1 MAKALQITLLVASV
15 TIFSCDHFNN
25 HLQNGKEAV
34 ANADKIIYSFRASS
48 VAPKYHRSYSIA
60 VTEDNLHLS
69 INSYSDTLFTKDW
82 PFTAAKF
89 EEVKEKL
96 KGLKEDGEID
106 ENEIPD
112 GGTADNI
119 ALYKEGKEIF
129 SGADYKSTKS
139 FSGADV
145 DLSYLIPD
153 LEAMIKSTKKEDA
166 DEGLMD
172 TPDKIEYSHKGP
184 TVAPQY
190 NRGYTITIT
199 PEELV
204 VVIKSYSDV
213 LLTKKRDF
221 TKDKFDE
228 VVQSFKNFK
237 EGSAPKDAPVGGSS
251 EAIAFYKE
259 GKIILK
265 GYSYGGDAKN
275 FSGADIDLSYLV
287 PDLAGLIE
295 STKTE

>member
-1 MAKALQITLLVASV
+1 MKALQLFLLVASA
-15 TIFSCDHFNN
+15 TIFSCDHFRN
-25 HLQNGKEAV
+25 HLKDGREAV
-34 ANADKIIYSFRASS
+34 ANADKIIYSFHASS

-60 VTEDNLHLS
+60 VTENNLHLS

-89 EEVKEKL
+89 DEVKEKL

-106 ENEIPD
+106 ESEIAD
-112 GGTADNI
+112 GGTSDGI

-129 SGADYKSTKS
+129 SGTDHKSTKN

-145 DLSYLIPD
+145 NLSYLIPD
-153 LEAMIKSTKKEDA
+153 LKELIESTKKEDA
-166 DEGLMD
+166 GQGFMD

-199 PEELV
+199 SEELA

-221 TKDKFDE
+221 TKEKFDE
-228 VVQSFKNFK
+228 VVRSFKNFK
-237 EGSAPKDAPVGGSS
+237 EGSAPKDIPVGGSS
-251 EAIAFYKE
+251 EAIAFFKE

-265 GYSYGGDAKN
+265 GYSYGGNAKN

-287 PDLAGLIE
+287 PDLKELIE
-295 STKTE
+295 STKTEH